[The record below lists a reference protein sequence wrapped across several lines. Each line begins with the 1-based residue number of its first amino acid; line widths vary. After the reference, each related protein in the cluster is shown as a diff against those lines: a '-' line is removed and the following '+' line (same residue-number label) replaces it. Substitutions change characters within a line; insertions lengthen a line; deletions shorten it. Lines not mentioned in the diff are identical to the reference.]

1 MRNLGEGDAVSGTVI
16 GKRSIEENHSV
27 LQGDLANL
35 RVIVV
40 DDNPT
45 NRNILK
51 LQLEQWGVRSDCAEN
66 GTDALQLL
74 RSACTRGE
82 PYDLAILD
90 RMMPGMDGLQLAS
103 AIKADPSIA
112 RTRLVMFSGYYEQD
126 EKVKSSGIAA
136 YLVKPVLQAT
146 LRQCIAQVMGVAPS
160 GNLPQS

>member
-1 MRNLGEGDAVSGTVI
+1 VSGTVI
-16 GKRSIEENHSV
+16 DRRGSGENHSV

-74 RSACTRGE
+74 RSACKRGE

-112 RTRLVMFSGYYEQD
+112 KTRLVMFSGYYEQD
-126 EKVKSSGIAA
+126 EKIKSSGIAA
-136 YLVKPVLQAT
+136 YLIKPVLQAT
-146 LRQCIAQVMGVAPS
+146 LRQCIAQVMDVVPS
-160 GNLPQS
+160 GNRTQS